1 MFKVL
6 SMSVILLHITNIKII
21 NYNISN
27 KTGVIYHFYINY
39 IHNRWNMKTLY
50 ISITKS
56 KS

>member
-39 IHNRWNMKTLY
+39 IHNR
-50 ISITKS
+50 
-56 KS
+56 